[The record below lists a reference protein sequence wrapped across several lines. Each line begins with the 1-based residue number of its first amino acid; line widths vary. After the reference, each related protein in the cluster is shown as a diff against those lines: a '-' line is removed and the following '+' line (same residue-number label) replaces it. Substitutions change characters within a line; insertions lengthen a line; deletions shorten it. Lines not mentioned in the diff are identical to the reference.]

1 MWWRGQ
7 GGAAGM
13 SLRCQ
18 RDLCVVMSTLL
29 LSWGCSTRE
38 PWIEALNNRWTV
50 SVLEAA
56 SGDLRAVREIL
67 FHPSLLASDALLVT
81 LIIPWWRRR

>member
-29 LSWGCSTRE
+29 LSWGCSGV
-38 PWIEALNNRWTV
+38 PWIEALNNRRAV

-56 SGDLRAVREIL
+56 IGDLRAVREIL
-67 FHPSLLASDALLVT
+67 FHPSLPASDALLVT
-81 LIIPWWRRR
+81 LGIPWWRRW

>member
-1 MWWRGQ
+1 
-7 GGAAGM
+7 M

-56 SGDLRAVREIL
+56 SGDLRAVRETFPL
-67 FHPSLLASDALLVT
+67 KLPYVFSLSSLYKSVSASRFPL
-81 LIIPWWRRR
+81 